1 MISLNATIVVQVTL
15 FLLLLYALN
24 RIMIQPLHRVVL
36 EREELIARKKAELV
50 VAHRS
55 LEQIEQDYR
64 KRLRR
69 AEAEARTVQGRIH
82 EEASGKAEQVIH
94 TAQEQVT
101 VLRRKVREQ
110 VAQELEKARRELKK
124 QAEVLSFEITQKVV
138 GRRV

>member
-1 MISLNATIVVQVTL
+1 VTL

-36 EREELIARKKAELV
+36 EREELIARKEAELV
-50 VAHRS
+50 AAHRS
-55 LEQIEQDYR
+55 LEQIEQDYQ

-69 AEAEARTVQGRIH
+69 AEAEARTAQGQIH